1 MWHNKLRTFSF
12 LQIFGRVLTCS
23 VQWSIEEYSTTI
35 VFLSGDRSHGT
46 GFKCVYTVYVQFDH
60 WCRYDPGWVK
70 LWAVSLEGATVFW
83 WQHRQRTVMML
94 RSSAKQRQWVKKGW
108 WLFFPCQSFK
118 FEDKSLDFAERGCVF
133 SYELSLLHR
142 RHVMKWNRI
151 RKEVD
156 RCMMYVKAMTW
167 LLRCLVIRAS
177 PTYTV
182 AKKEPKDVR
191 EPGRKKQ
198 PSI

>member
-1 MWHNKLRTFSF
+1 MLQSRAEVALGERRCLIKL
-12 LQIFGRVLTCS
+12 C
-23 VQWSIEEYSTTI
+23 
-35 VFLSGDRSHGT
+35 
-46 GFKCVYTVYVQFDH
+46 
-60 WCRYDPGWVK
+60 
-70 LWAVSLEGATVFW
+70 
-83 WQHRQRTVMML
+83 RQRTVMML

-108 WLFFPCQSFK
+108 WLFFPCQSFE
-118 FEDKSLDFAERGCVF
+118 FEDKSLDFAERGCVS
-133 SYELSLLHR
+133 SYQLSLLHT
-142 RHVMKWNRI
+142 RHVMNWNRI

-177 PTYTV
+177 PIYTV

-198 PSI
+198 PSIEWSPGAWMRHRTGESKN